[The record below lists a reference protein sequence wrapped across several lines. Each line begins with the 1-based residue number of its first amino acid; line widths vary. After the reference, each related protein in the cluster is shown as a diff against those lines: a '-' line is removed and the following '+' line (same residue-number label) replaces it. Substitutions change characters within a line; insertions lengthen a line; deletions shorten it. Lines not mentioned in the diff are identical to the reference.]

1 MKTNKIFVFAMVL
14 SILFAGCSKKQNKN
28 IENPIKITE
37 ATSDSVITEETT
49 SVTESSSELLIKSS
63 EEISEKETFIKENDE
78 KANQKE
84 EQYHDDNIDIVLPEQ
99 DFENNAIETKE
110 NSNSNNQKA
119 TEVSKKESPETVSTA
134 KIYEKGSSTSIKT
147 TTKKVETE
155 KRIELPEVNF

>member
-49 SVTESSSELLIKSS
+49 SVTESSSELLTKSS

-99 DFENNAIETKE
+99 DFENNAIETK
-110 NSNSNNQKA
+110 
-119 TEVSKKESPETVSTA
+119 
-134 KIYEKGSSTSIKT
+134 
-147 TTKKVETE
+147 
-155 KRIELPEVNF
+155 